1 MPLGFKRANIRFFYL
16 FKNNITGLFYFKR
29 SGDILIL
36 WDYFLIY
43 KSSVL

>member
-16 FKNNITGLFYFKR
+16 FKNNITGLFYLKR
-29 SGDILIL
+29 SGDILKL
-36 WDYFLIY
+36 GYYLLIY